1 MKQAYTPKWAW
12 DGFTG
17 YYNWHPVR
25 LTGLCKTVTG
35 GLNAGEQKFFQA
47 RHTLFNIP
55 LWAYWIRAEDVRFAD
70 PIKVVIY
77 DCDCDN

>member
-1 MKQAYTPKWAW
+1 MKQAYERVCGNWTN
-12 DGFTG
+12 GFED
-17 YYNWHPVR
+17 WEPVN
-25 LTGLCKTVTG
+25 LTGKCKIVTNGCYG
-35 GLNAGEQKFFQA
+35 GEYKFFQA

-55 LWAYWIRAEDVRFAD
+55 LWTYWIRAEDVRFAD